1 MSMIRINRSLIVLQG
16 FALAGALALLAGV
29 DALGADKKNAPP
41 QWTVA
46 KVEFKGPDRIA
57 DPIPPPKG
65 AKVAPQKNNREFEFG
80 KDGGKVVEGVKE
92 TPYITV
98 THAANFKL
106 DPNEFKIVDALGQEH
121 AAPSQYYVGRN
132 NSGVMVFK
140 RANWKEFGELFLK
153 GPDDQQVPLSKFL
166 PPEEAAAWKL
176 KTATIIADGNDKDK
190 AKEIYQLIIKQY
202 PRTKAAKEAQ
212 QLLAKMK

>member
-1 MSMIRINRSLIVLQG
+1 MSSLRISRRLVALQG
-16 FALAGALALLAGV
+16 FAVAGTLLLLAGADV
-29 DALGADKKNAPP
+29 VGADKKAAPP
-41 QWTVA
+41 QWTVV

-65 AKVAPQKNNREFEFG
+65 QKVAPKNNKEIEFG

-106 DPNEFKIVDALGQEH
+106 DPNEFKIVDALGQDH

-153 GPDDQQVPLSKFL
+153 GPDDQQVPLTKFL

-176 KTATIIADGNDKDK
+176 KTAMILFDGNDKDK
-190 AKEIYQLIIKQY
+190 AKEMYQQIIKQY

-212 QLLAKMK
+212 QLIGKLK